1 MKTKQFSPKQIACT
15 LNEYDQGKNVN
26 EITQSHGVSK
36 TTFYKWR
43 KRYGGMSYD
52 ELKKLKSLEVENRK
66 LKHIYTG
73 LNSDLQLVREIIEK
87 KLYD

>member
-1 MKTKQFSPKQIACT
+1 
-15 LNEYDQGKNVN
+15 
-26 EITQSHGVSK
+26 
-36 TTFYKWR
+36 
-43 KRYGGMSYD
+43 MSYD

-73 LNSDLQLVREIIEK
+73 LNLDLQLVREIIEK